1 MGGPWKFITAAA
13 AVLACATCLAAC
25 GGSGDDST
33 QSASAGSEGTSAT
46 STSATAGS
54 TDTGSTGSSQ
64 DSSDGES
71 TGDGSSGTGTGS
83 GSGSGEQSSNGAS
96 RNGPVRGKVSAQS
109 AEFQQYSR
117 KGKLHLAEFGD
128 EASSNDFGEAQEVV
142 VNYLQAAR
150 AEEWDKACTY
160 LSPAVV
166 AQVEEIA
173 AAAKEPT
180 GKGCGA
186 ALGQFAKSPL
196 WKEAN
201 GESPI
206 YAPEGI
212 SSLRMQQG
220 GRAGEGAGFALFHGS
235 DGEDHW
241 LAMKNEGGWKVL
253 STSPQPFL

>member
-1 MGGPWKFITAAA
+1 
-13 AVLACATCLAAC
+13 
-25 GGSGDDST
+25 
-33 QSASAGSEGTSAT
+33 
-46 STSATAGS
+46 
-54 TDTGSTGSSQ
+54 
-64 DSSDGES
+64 
-71 TGDGSSGTGTGS
+71 
-83 GSGSGEQSSNGAS
+83 
-96 RNGPVRGKVSAQS
+96 VRGKVSAQS